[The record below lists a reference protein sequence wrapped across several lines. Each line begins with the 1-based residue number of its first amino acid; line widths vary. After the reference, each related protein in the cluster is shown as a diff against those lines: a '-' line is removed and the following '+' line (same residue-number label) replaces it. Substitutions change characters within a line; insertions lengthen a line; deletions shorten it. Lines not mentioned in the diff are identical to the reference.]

1 MDGVEPTAAK
11 QIGIHAG
18 LLISHGIVN
27 SFGIKTLAI
36 FNRISIT
43 LHSVGVASLAIAL
56 LASAPRLRSGR
67 EVFATFIDNTGIDAP
82 GWSERASPAYVAV
95 CGILLAQFTS
105 ECDTAGWLSVSSWV
119 LCALQS
125 LALMR
130 PVRVRIAPAWNDE
143 LTLPSSAHMS
153 EETHVRPDS
162 GSVGIGVEL
171 KSL

>member
-18 LLISHGIVN
+18 LLISHGVVN

-56 LASAPRLRSGR
+56 LASAPRLRTGK
-67 EVFATFIDNTGIDAP
+67 EVFATFLDGTGIDAP

-95 CGILLAQFTS
+95 CGILLAQFTITGF
-105 ECDTAGWLSVSSWV
+105 DA
-119 LCALQS
+119 
-125 LALMR
+125 
-130 PVRVRIAPAWNDE
+130 
-143 LTLPSSAHMS
+143 SAHMS
-153 EETHVRPDS
+153 EGGLRRQAFLLEALFLSPLADFAVHVTSAVQRLTMPLERLQS
-162 GSVGIGVEL
+162 A
-171 KSL
+171 